1 MGSWI
6 LPTISE
12 LIGKAD
18 PNAPAGSLSAE
29 QGWRGAITAS
39 AYMLQSYIQS
49 TVDSNDV
56 DTPCWHMDGEEE
68 AHHSSPS
75 PDEMRLKT
83 TQGLILTGPLP
94 VFDCPQI
101 LEHFSSWVFSVPT
114 WQSLWQ
120 LPADIGS
127 VFAEEIA
134 GRTDGT
140 GGGDRPNRPITLL
153 PADPLGREC
162 FALILLPHF
171 SLALVC
177 EHADDGTPINF
188 QFSFSPGVI
197 EQAWQSLRAR
207 IAITSGHHLKRLDN
221 LVEQFAPVEPRYDTV
236 MEFGQLMWRAMPASS
251 VSTPAKSDCIG
262 ESFSVGEKNIA
273 EKNGDVSKAVPINAA
288 YEAPDKGTPDSGIFG
303 SDDVAFLRAFAH
315 GIRTPLTTIRT
326 YTRLLQRKD
335 LAADVQ
341 RHLDKIDRECSEQID
356 RFDLIFKAVENE
368 TCDGTS
374 TPNLHPFCLKKMIAE
389 GQDRWQRQADRHNLT
404 FAVSAPPLI
413 PPIAGDCDLLDQML
427 TELIETLIRSLPANS
442 HIDLN
447 VIPAGD
453 RLKLELVCEDARH
466 QDGGWLGWGHSSFQA
481 IGRLLAFQPETGSVS
496 LNLDVTK
503 NLFQSIG
510 GKLTVRHSPQHGDVV
525 TIFLPVDNTPA
536 TLKTSKTSWFV

>member
-1 MGSWI
+1 MN
-6 LPTISE
+6 
-12 LIGKAD
+12 AD
-18 PNAPAGSLSAE
+18 E
-29 QGWRGAITAS
+29 GA
-39 AYMLQSYIQS
+39 
-49 TVDSNDV
+49 N
-56 DTPCWHMDGEEE
+56 PG
-68 AHHSSPS
+68 PS
-75 PDEMRLKT
+75 PEEMRLKT
-83 TQGLILTGPLP
+83 TQGLILTGSLP

-101 LEHFSSWVFSVPT
+101 LEHFSTWVFSVPT

-127 VFAEEIA
+127 VFAEEIV
-134 GRTDGT
+134 GRVNGVNE
-140 GGGDRPNRPITLL
+140 GDRPNRPITLL

-162 FALILLPHF
+162 FALILLPHV

-188 QFSFSPGVI
+188 QFSFSPAVI
-197 EQAWQSLRAR
+197 EEAWQSLRAR
-207 IAITSGHHLKRLDN
+207 IAITSGHHLKQLDN
-221 LVEQFAPVEPRYDTV
+221 LVAQFPPVEPRYDTV
-236 MEFGQLMWRAMPASS
+236 MEFGQLMWRAVPASGTS
-251 VSTPAKSDCIG
+251 GTVPESDYIG
-262 ESFSVGEKNIA
+262 APFDRA
-273 EKNGDVSKAVPINAA
+273 EKNAHSAQATPVNAA
-288 YEAPDKGTPDSGIFG
+288 YDPSKSTPSGGSPSDSGIFG

-341 RHLDKIDRECSEQID
+341 RHLGKIDRECSEQID

-368 TCDGTS
+368 TCDGNSPPT
-374 TPNLHPFCLKKMIAE
+374 LHPFCLKKMITE
-389 GQDRWQRQADRHNLT
+389 GEDRWQHQAERHNLT

-427 TELIETLIRSLPANS
+427 TELIETLIRSLPAGS
-442 HIDLN
+442 HIALD

-453 RLKLELVCEDARH
+453 RLKLELVCEDSRH
-466 QDGGWLGWGHSSFQA
+466 QHGWLGWGHTSFQA

-510 GKLTVRHSPQHGDVV
+510 GKLTVRHSPQRGDVV

-536 TLKTSKTSWFV
+536 TIKTSKNSWFV